1 MKSLIPLAT
10 ILPAVSLA
18 KVNVMLPLY
27 AHPYTN
33 KAEWDTTIEAIKAH
47 RDLTFY
53 LVINP
58 SNGPTNRSDPYNNLD
73 VGYNINWV
81 QGVDAL
87 NKEPNAVTIGYVSTA
102 YNNASKRT
110 EKMIQDDID
119 NWSKW
124 PTQKTVD
131 GANYNISIHGIW
143 FDETSGKPED
153 FAFYQRLTT
162 AAKTA
167 FSGNP
172 YTSVLNVGVRM
183 DATYEKSLFGL
194 ADVVV
199 TRETCWQEPSDA
211 NEEQCPHKPPNS
223 YTPFDAY
230 KLSDAKQGGGLP
242 ENTDLYPKA
251 SVIVHYVQAPRTV
264 DATVLKD
271 QIAKTVSYGIHSTY
285 FTSAKLWE
293 SPSAGPATVG
303 LVSQLIADSQKS
315 TTASRRQSHI
325 FRG

>member
-1 MKSLIPLAT
+1 
-10 ILPAVSLA
+10 
-18 KVNVMLPLY
+18 MLPLY
-27 AHPYTN
+27 THPYTH
-33 KAEWDTTIEAIKAH
+33 KAEWDATIKAITAH
-47 RDLTFY
+47 QDLTFY
-53 LVINP
+53 IVINP
-58 SNGPTNRSDPYNNLD
+58 SNGPTNSSDPYNNLD

-87 NKEPNAVTIGYVSTA
+87 NKHSNVVTLGYVSTA
-102 YNNASKRT
+102 YNNPGKRT
-110 EKMIQDDID
+110 EQMILADID

-124 PTQKTVD
+124 PAQKTVD
-131 GANYNISIHGIW
+131 STSYNISIHGIW
-143 FDETSGKPED
+143 YDETSGQPGD
-153 FAFYQRLTT
+153 FDFYERITK
-162 AAKTA
+162 ASKTA
-167 FSGNP
+167 FGTST

-183 DATYEKSLFGL
+183 DATYERKLFGL

-230 KLSDAKQGGGLP
+230 KLADSAQGGGLP
-242 ENTDLYPKA
+242 ENKDLRPKA
-251 SVIVHYVQAPRTV
+251 SIIVHYVQSPRTV
-264 DATVLKD
+264 NADILKD

-293 SPSAGPATVG
+293 APSAEPATVD
-303 LVSQLIADSQKS
+303 LVSQVIADSQKS
-315 TTASRRQSHI
+315 TPASRRQSHS